1 MKLADGERHTHL
13 VDVGLIDS
21 RGVFLMLLDDDE
33 TAYYRFSDE
42 ASLIR
47 QLKHDMEFYK
57 ERALKLEGELF
68 DAEVKR
74 DEWRIR
80 SDRYRRDF
88 NELKKRKVCK
98 CPKCGEKV
106 TI

>member
-1 MKLADGERHTHL
+1 MKLADGERHTKRVEVGL
-13 VDVGLIDS
+13 VDT

-42 ASLIR
+42 ASLIE
-47 QLKHDMEFYK
+47 QLMHDMEFYK

-68 DAEVKR
+68 QAEVKR
-74 DEWRIR
+74 DEWHVR
-80 SDRYRRDF
+80 SEKYRRDL
-88 NELKKRKVCK
+88 NEAKKRKVRK

-106 TI
+106 VV